1 MTAIV
6 HLRDDEEGRSRDG
19 YRRVWNGTLRLFNLL
34 QFLPGAWW
42 TTREGMERR
51 LYDAL
56 DAGSDAAAPAGV
68 VDALWKE
75 AIELVAPD
83 LLSLPE
89 TLSHSGAPPPEVGF
103 ELCGEDGV
111 VGAEAE
117 LAWPESK
124 VAILWPHDAEQAEV
138 LGKAGWRVVSGDL
151 GDVNDFA
158 DTVAKAVAEDD

>member
-1 MTAIV
+1 MTAVV
-6 HLRDDEEGRSRDG
+6 HLRDDEEGRSMGG
-19 YRRVWNGTLRLFNLL
+19 YREVWNGVLRLFNLL

-56 DAGSDAAAPAGV
+56 DAGSDAASPAGV

-75 AIELVAPD
+75 AFDLVAPD
-83 LLSLPE
+83 LLSLLE

-111 VGAEAE
+111 VRSEAE
-117 LAWPESK
+117 LAWLESK

-138 LGKAGWRVVSGDL
+138 LGKAGGRIVSGDL
-151 GDVNDFA
+151 GDLTAFA
-158 DTVAKAVAEDD
+158 DTAAKAVAEDD